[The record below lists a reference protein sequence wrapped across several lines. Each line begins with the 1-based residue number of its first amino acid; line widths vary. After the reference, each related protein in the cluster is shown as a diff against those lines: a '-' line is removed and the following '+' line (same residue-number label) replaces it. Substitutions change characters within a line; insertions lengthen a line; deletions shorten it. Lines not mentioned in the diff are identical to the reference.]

1 MPEVY
6 KATKGKRNPVRSG
19 LEDKS
24 SRTDL
29 GHNKHRDVTVIKDKT
44 KRGMGPRFVTVAE
57 RLHKQ
62 RKKGK
67 IQTFSIMPGRVRFE
81 TQERRE
87 KVILLLRQHWMTQ
100 VKWVVTAVVMVFL
113 PISLIWIPLINF
125 MPANFQFMAVV
136 MWYLLVL
143 AFVYEEFISWFY
155 HVFII
160 TDERVID
167 IDFHHIIYKEISE
180 AKIDNI
186 EDVTFT
192 QGGMARSWFN
202 YGDVSLQTAAEKREF
217 TIEAVPEP
225 YKVVKILN
233 ELKLEEEHEKL
244 IGKVR

>member
-1 MPEVY
+1 MPEIFR
-6 KATKGKRNPVRSG
+6 ATKGKRDPARSG
-19 LEDKS
+19 LED
-24 SRTDL
+24 R
-29 GHNKHRDVTVIKDKT
+29 KHRDVTVVQDRT
-44 KRGMGPRFVTVAE
+44 KHGMGPRFVTVAE
-57 RLHKQ
+57 RLHKH

-81 TQERRE
+81 TQERKE

-100 VKWVVTAVVMVFL
+100 VKWVVTAVMMVFL
-113 PISLIWIPLINF
+113 PISLIWIPLISF
-125 MPANFQFMAVV
+125 MPSNYQFMAVV

-167 IDFHHIIYKEISE
+167 IDFHHILYKEISE

-192 QGGMARSWFN
+192 QGGMTRAWFN

-225 YKVVKILN
+225 YRVVKILN

-244 IGKVR
+244 MGKVR